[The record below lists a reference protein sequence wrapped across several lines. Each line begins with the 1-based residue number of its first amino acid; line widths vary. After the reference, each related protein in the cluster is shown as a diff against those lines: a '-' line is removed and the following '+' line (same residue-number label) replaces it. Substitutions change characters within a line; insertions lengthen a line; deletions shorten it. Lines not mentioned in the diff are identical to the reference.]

1 MSLSIVQLYE
11 VHFTF
16 RVVRPQWTFS
26 RRTVLH
32 VTSPRDCVSSQC
44 LSSENRVPFN
54 TSTYHELPAVELR
67 MFKQW
72 AGCIFQKNTSYINAW
87 MRHCKWPM
95 LGSGSWGRAAIG
107 ALLDASAKLE
117 ALIKSCLTL
126 IASNGLRSMT
136 HVCDMCDQIRSSSE
150 PRGQKS
156 RRV

>member
-1 MSLSIVQLYE
+1 MFSAISLWESWIMSLSIVQLYE

-95 LGSGSWGRAAIG
+95 LGSGSWGRPAIA

-117 ALIKSCLTL
+117 AEHRLYKIVININCIK
-126 IASNGLRSMT
+126 
-136 HVCDMCDQIRSSSE
+136 RSS
-150 PRGQKS
+150 
-156 RRV
+156 